1 MFLGISDD
9 IVKKD
14 GDFMMRIGGINSPLE
29 ATRFGETPKIQKK
42 AVEASKNAMTDD
54 FVAKLQEL
62 ARRDAQRGVGGM
74 SQEAIGFCHA
84 QMGKYVSP
92 DRSAPIAQMTQE
104 LQKAEK
110 AHKGED
116 PTLEFLDRM
125 LAQLKGKGR
134 PERIVKSFSGLAG
147 GCSGDLH
154 STPENQVAT
163 VYSPDGEQIAHYNT
177 SNGGWMNLTTRAENQ
192 FLRESSD
199 VYVQAYKAA
208 RAEIENA
215 AQKQPVACEE
225 ETATFDV
232 RA

>member
-1 MFLGISDD
+1 MQI
-9 IVKKD
+9 
-14 GDFMMRIGGINSPLE
+14 RGINNPLE
-29 ATRFGETPKIQKK
+29 AAKWGKTPIIQKK

-54 FVAKLQEL
+54 FVKKLQEL
-62 ARRDAQRGVGGM
+62 AQRDAQKGVGM
-74 SQEAIGFCHA
+74 SQEAIDLRFA

-134 PERIVKSFSGLAG
+134 PERIVKSFSGLSG

-177 SNGGWMNLTTRAENQ
+177 SNGGWMNLPTRAENQ
-192 FLRESSD
+192 FLRDSTD
-199 VYVQAYKAA
+199 VYKQAWDAA
-208 RAEIENA
+208 RAEIKNG
-215 AQKQPVACEE
+215 AQKQPVACEG

>member
-1 MFLGISDD
+1 MQISG
-9 IVKKD
+9 V
-14 GDFMMRIGGINSPLE
+14 NSLRE
-29 ATRFGETPKIQKK
+29 AARWGETPIIKKK

-54 FVAKLQEL
+54 FVKRLQEL
-62 ARRDAQRGVGGM
+62 ARRDAQKGGGM
-74 SQEAIGFCHA
+74 SQEAINLCHA

-125 LAQLKGKGR
+125 IAQLKAKGR

-154 STPENQVAT
+154 STSENQIAT
-163 VYSPDGEQIAHYNT
+163 VYSPDGEEIAQYA
-177 SNGGWMNLTTRAENQ
+177 SDGGWMNLTTKAENQ
-192 FLRESSD
+192 FLGDSND
-199 VYVQAYKAA
+199 VYMQAWNAA
-208 RAEIENA
+208 RAEIKNG
-215 AQKQPVACEE
+215 AQKQPVACEG

>member
-1 MFLGISDD
+1 MQLSG
-9 IVKKD
+9 V
-14 GDFMMRIGGINSPLE
+14 NSPLE
-29 ATRFGETPKIQKK
+29 AAKWGETPIIKKK
-42 AVEASKNAMTDD
+42 AVAASQNAMTDD
-54 FVAKLQEL
+54 FVEKLQEL
-62 ARRDAQRGVGGM
+62 ARKDAQNGVYM
-74 SQEAIGFCHA
+74 SKEAINLRHA

-134 PERIVKSFSGLAG
+134 PERIVKSFSGLSG

-163 VYSPDGEQIAHYNT
+163 VYSPDGEMIAGYNT
-177 SNGGWMNLTTRAENQ
+177 SSGGWMNLTTRAENQ
-192 FLRESSD
+192 FLGDSNT
-199 VYVQAYKAA
+199 VYKQAWDAA
-208 RAEIENA
+208 RAEINA
-215 AQKQPVACEE
+215 AAQQRPTTVGANGSI
-225 ETATFDV
+225 FDV

>member
-1 MFLGISDD
+1 
-9 IVKKD
+9 
-14 GDFMMRIGGINSPLE
+14 MRISGVNSPLE
-29 ATRFGETPKIQKK
+29 AAKWGETPIIKKK
-42 AVEASKNAMTDD
+42 AVAASKNAMTED
-54 FVAKLQEL
+54 FVESIQEL
-62 ARRDAQRGVGGM
+62 ARKDAQKGVYM
-74 SQEAIGFCHA
+74 SKETINLCHA

-163 VYSPDGEQIAHYNT
+163 VYSPDGEQIANYNT
-177 SNGGWMNLTTRAENQ
+177 SSGCWQNITTKAENQ
-192 FLRESSD
+192 FLLDSNN
-199 VYVQAYKAA
+199 VYKQAWDAA
-208 RAEIENA
+208 RAEVKNA
-215 AQKQPVACEE
+215 AQKQPAACEG

>member
-1 MFLGISDD
+1 MQISG
-9 IVKKD
+9 V
-14 GDFMMRIGGINSPLE
+14 NNPLE
-29 ATRFGETPKIQKK
+29 AAKWGKTPLIQKK

-54 FVAKLQEL
+54 FVEKLQEL
-62 ARRDAQRGVGGM
+62 ARRDAQKGVGM
-74 SQEAIGFCHA
+74 SQEAIDLRYA
-84 QMGKYVSP
+84 QMGKYVSH

-110 AHKGED
+110 AHKEGD

-125 LAQLKGKGR
+125 VAQLKGKVR

-163 VYSPDGEQIAHYNT
+163 VYSPDGEAIAQYNT
-177 SNGGWMNLTTRAENQ
+177 SGGGWMNLTTRAENQ
-192 FLRESSD
+192 FLWDSSN
-199 VYVQAYKAA
+199 VYMEAWNAA
-208 RAEIENA
+208 RAEINA
-215 AQKQPVACEE
+215 AAQQRPTTVGANGS
-225 ETATFDV
+225 TFDV

>member
-1 MFLGISDD
+1 MQ
-9 IVKKD
+9 
-14 GDFMMRIGGINSPLE
+14 IGGVNSLRE
-29 ATRFGETPKIQKK
+29 AARWGETPIIKKK

-54 FVAKLQEL
+54 FVKKLQEL
-62 ARRDAQRGVGGM
+62 ARRDAQKGGGM
-74 SQEAIGFCHA
+74 SQEAINLCHA

-163 VYSPDGEQIAHYNT
+163 VYSPDGEEIAQYNYQRRWLDEF
-177 SNGGWMNLTTRAENQ
+177 NYQGGKSVSWGALFMMA
-192 FLRESSD
+192 FSSELIPEINSF
-199 VYVQAYKAA
+199 ASPLSCAAKAV
-208 RAEIENA
+208 ISL
-215 AQKQPVACEE
+215 
-225 ETATFDV
+225 
-232 RA
+232 

>member
-1 MFLGISDD
+1 
-9 IVKKD
+9 
-14 GDFMMRIGGINSPLE
+14 MRIGGVNNPLQ
-29 ATRFGETPKIQKK
+29 AARWGETPIIQKK

-54 FVAKLQEL
+54 FVKKLQEL
-62 ARRDAQRGVGGM
+62 ARRDAQKGGGM
-74 SQEAIGFCHA
+74 SQEAIDLCHA

-92 DRSAPIAQMTQE
+92 DRSAPIAQMTKE

-125 LAQLKGKGR
+125 VAQLKAKGR

-154 STPENQVAT
+154 STSENQVAT
-163 VYSPDGEQIAHYNT
+163 VYSPDGEEIAHYNT
-177 SNGGWMNLTTRAENQ
+177 SNGGWMNLTTKAENQ
-192 FLRESSD
+192 FLGDSND
-199 VYVQAYKAA
+199 VYMQAWHAA
-208 RAEIENA
+208 RAEIKNG
-215 AQKQPVACEE
+215 AQKQPVACEG

>member
-1 MFLGISDD
+1 MQIHG
-9 IVKKD
+9 V
-14 GDFMMRIGGINSPLE
+14 NNPLE
-29 ATRFGETPKIQKK
+29 AAKWGKTPIIQKK

-54 FVAKLQEL
+54 FVKKLQEL
-62 ARRDAQRGVGGM
+62 ARRDAQKGVGM
-74 SQEAIGFCHA
+74 SQEAIDLRFA

-110 AHKGED
+110 AHKEGD

-125 LAQLKGKGR
+125 VAQLKGKAR

-163 VYSPDGEQIAHYNT
+163 VYSSDGEAIAQYNT
-177 SNGGWMNLTTRAENQ
+177 SGGGWMNLPTRAENQ
-192 FLRESSD
+192 FLRDSTD
-199 VYVQAYKAA
+199 IYKQAWDAA
-208 RAEIENA
+208 RAEIKNG
-215 AQKQPVACEE
+215 AQKQPVACEG

>member
-1 MFLGISDD
+1 MMQISG
-9 IVKKD
+9 V
-14 GDFMMRIGGINSPLE
+14 NSLRD
-29 ATRFGETPKIQKK
+29 AARWGETPIIKKK

-54 FVAKLQEL
+54 FVKKLQEL
-62 ARRDAQRGVGGM
+62 ARRDAQKGGGM
-74 SQEAIGFCHA
+74 SQEAINLCHA

-154 STPENQVAT
+154 STSENQIAT
-163 VYSPDGEQIAHYNT
+163 VYSPDGEEIAQYA
-177 SNGGWMNLTTRAENQ
+177 SDGGWMNLTTKAENQ
-192 FLRESSD
+192 FLGDSND
-199 VYVQAYKAA
+199 VYMQAWNAA
-208 RAEIENA
+208 RAEIKNG
-215 AQKQPVACEE
+215 AQKQPVACEG